1 MTTIVEKYHCIPL
14 FFPNNNYSWHQLL
27 FFLTNNYYF
36 SCQQLCFPV
45 TSLTSES
52 NRLTRENQHL
62 MSEASR
68 HTQDFTNRP
77 TPMPNM
83 SGLYDMYGREST
95 NEADRLRKLY
105 VSSFYHYVLFTP
117 ELKTESTIL
126 TTILFFPDK
135 HLFFPDNNIIFAWQ
149 TFIFSLAIYFF
160 PDNNEPDWNLFHF
173 FSYFSLVSPT

>member
-1 MTTIVEKYHCIPL
+1 MTTIVEKYHCINYFFSKQQL
-14 FFPNNNYSWHQLL
+14 FLTSII
-27 FFLTNNYYF
+27 FFLTNNYYYF
-36 SCQQLCFPV
+36 SCQQLYFPV

-105 VSSFYHYVLFTP
+105 VLLFYHYVLFSP
-117 ELKTESTIL
+117 ELKTASTIL
-126 TTILFFPDK
+126 THNVVFFGQQYYFFLTTISFFP
-135 HLFFPDNNIIFAWQ
+135 NAIIF
-149 TFIFSLAIYFF
+149 FF
-160 PDNNEPDWNLFHF
+160 
-173 FSYFSLVSPT
+173 

>member
-1 MTTIVEKYHCIPL
+1 MTTIVEKYHCINYFFSKQHL
-14 FFPNNNYSWHQLL
+14 FLTSII

-36 SCQQLCFPV
+36 SCHLFPV

-105 VSSFYHYVLFTP
+105 VSLFYHYVLFAP
-117 ELKTESTIL
+117 ELKTASTIL
-126 TTILFFPDK
+126 IHNIVFFGQQYYFFLDK
-135 HLFFPDNNIIFAWQ
+135 HLFFLWQ
-149 TFIFSLAIYFF
+149 LFFSWQQWTWLKHF
-160 PDNNEPDWNLFHF
+160 PF
-173 FSYFSLVSPT
+173 FSY

>member
-1 MTTIVEKYHCIPL
+1 MTTIVEKYHCINYFFSKQQL
-14 FFPNNNYSWHQLL
+14 FLTSII

-36 SCQQLCFPV
+36 SCQQLFFPV

-117 ELKTESTIL
+117 ELKTASTIL
-126 TTILFFPDK
+126 TTILFFS
-135 HLFFPDNNIIFAWQ
+135 DNNIIF
-149 TFIFSLAIYFF
+149 S
-160 PDNNEPDWNLFHF
+160 
-173 FSYFSLVSPT
+173 

>member
-14 FFPNNNYSWHQLL
+14 FFSKQQL
-27 FFLTNNYYF
+27 FLTSIIIF
-36 SCQQLCFPV
+36 PAIFIFPV

-105 VSSFYHYVLFTP
+105 VLSFYHYVLFTP
-117 ELKTESTIL
+117 EK
-126 TTILFFPDK
+126 
-135 HLFFPDNNIIFAWQ
+135 
-149 TFIFSLAIYFF
+149 
-160 PDNNEPDWNLFHF
+160 
-173 FSYFSLVSPT
+173 

>member
-1 MTTIVEKYHCIPL
+1 MTTIVEKYHCINYFFSKQQL
-14 FFPNNNYSWHQLL
+14 FLTSII
-27 FFLTNNYYF
+27 FFLTNNYYYF
-36 SCQQLCFPV
+36 SCQQLYFPV

-117 ELKTESTIL
+117 ELKTASTIL
-126 TTILFFPDK
+126 TTILFFS
-135 HLFFPDNNIIFAWQ
+135 DNNIIFSW
-149 TFIFSLAIYFF
+149 TNISFF
-160 PDNNEPDWNLFHF
+160 LGNLF
-173 FSYFSLVSPT
+173 FS